1 MVATLQRARR
11 HAGTAM
17 ARAAGA
23 AGLVL
28 LSLLGLNV
36 GSRLFDLNLA
46 WIAETARIVFMWG
59 MGFGMIAVSL
69 FGLHFRVDLA
79 NLSAEQNA
87 EPTDLWE
94 IAVQMLACAVLA
106 YVLYFAIPSI
116 ARAATQVFASVPLSY
131 GTMRLAL
138 VVGIGGMLVAH
149 LWRVLEIV
157 LTHVRPAPAN
167 APE

>member
-11 HAGTAM
+11 HAGTVM

-36 GSRLFDLNLA
+36 GSRLFDLNLV

-59 MGFGMIAVSL
+59 IGFGMIAVSL

-79 NLSAEQNA
+79 NLSVEQNT
-87 EPTDLWE
+87 EPADLWE
-94 IAVQMLACAVLA
+94 IVVQALACAVLT
-106 YVLYFAIPSI
+106 YVLYFAIPTI
-116 ARAATQVFASVPLSY
+116 ARAATQVFVSVPLTY

-138 VVGIGGMLVAH
+138 VVGVGGMLVAH
-149 LWRVLEIV
+149 LWRVVEIV
-157 LTHVRPAPAN
+157 LTRMQPASAN
-167 APE
+167 AQE

>member
-1 MVATLQRARR
+1 
-11 HAGTAM
+11 
-17 ARAAGA
+17 
-23 AGLVL
+23 
-28 LSLLGLNV
+28 
-36 GSRLFDLNLA
+36 
-46 WIAETARIVFMWG
+46 